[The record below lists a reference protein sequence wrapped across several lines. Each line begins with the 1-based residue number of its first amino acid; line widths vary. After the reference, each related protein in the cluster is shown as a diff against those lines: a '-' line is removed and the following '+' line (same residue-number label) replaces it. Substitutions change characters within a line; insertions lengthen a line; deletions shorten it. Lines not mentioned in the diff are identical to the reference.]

1 MSVSLKEVIEFAGYD
16 LTSEGDCNWLL
27 SKRNEFEELLDAAEN
42 TLWDIDDAKFKES
55 MAESQRQLDEEI
67 EDRNEDT
74 SDEYLTG
81 EEDL

>member
-1 MSVSLKEVIEFAGYD
+1 MSVSLLEVIEAAGYD

-27 SKRNEFEELLDAAEN
+27 SKRNEIEILLEAAEN
-42 TLWDIDDAKFKES
+42 TIYDIQDAKFKES

-67 EDRNEDT
+67 EDRDEDT

>member
-1 MSVSLKEVIEFAGYD
+1 MSVSLLEVIQAGGYD
-16 LTSEGDCNWLL
+16 LKTYDDALWLL
-27 SKRNEFEELLDAAEN
+27 STQNEYAELVDNAQDLIVD
-42 TLWDIDDAKFKES
+42 
-55 MAESQRQLDEEI
+55 M